1 MALAERVLVMP
12 PSTGIYFITRAGRAI
27 VFVDDD
33 ARDKLYLFTKP
44 FAQDVEVS
52 PSGHKSRHY
61 YTINRRR
68 RLAQ

>member
-1 MALAERVLVMP
+1 MLAAP
-12 PSTGIYFITRAGRAI
+12 RAI